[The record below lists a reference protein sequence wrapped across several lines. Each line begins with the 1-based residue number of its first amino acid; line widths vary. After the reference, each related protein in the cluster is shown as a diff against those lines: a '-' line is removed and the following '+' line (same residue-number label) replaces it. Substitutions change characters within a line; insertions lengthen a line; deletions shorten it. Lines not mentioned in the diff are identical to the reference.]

1 MMMELFVDF
10 SFFLIFIFFSLRC
23 SRLCVCVCVCVV
35 TSFFYQEASARLE
48 QRNTFCYYRTL
59 THFSHSFK
67 SFLNLLYPNLLL
79 AAMTEF
85 HSSGSAELEPE
96 DKACRY
102 CFGDET
108 EGPLISPCACKGGQK
123 YVHLECLRRWQRMV
137 LVSQSTHPAFQTDDE
152 RHHTCNVCKGEYTC
166 PPPTRSELMASFT
179 GAEIAA
185 LIAEGC
191 IIASRDVFTQMLEE
205 TRRSADVLFPRS
217 SEHWIRGVYLITQ
230 VTSEPLEQ
238 ELPVSDPAL
247 LAALKS
253 QIAEDLTISFQR
265 RKFRLVNKGSLD
277 GVATE
282 HMRTALLALR
292 TPATLV
298 FANTIPVTCCDDH
311 IGAVNLTRV
320 ISVMLT
326 SKMRSTLSR
335 GYDAAVSRYPGA
347 AAVQIVHFS
356 GGPCNPSEIA
366 TCIVPG
372 GSRRGWTVVE
382 DLEEALVL
390 AHSRGARRTPAQG
403 GECMLTWLD
412 PPWLVNIIVRTLLD
426 AQMLEAGRQ

>member
-1 MMMELFVDF
+1 
-10 SFFLIFIFFSLRC
+10 
-23 SRLCVCVCVCVV
+23 
-35 TSFFYQEASARLE
+35 
-48 QRNTFCYYRTL
+48 
-59 THFSHSFK
+59 
-67 SFLNLLYPNLLL
+67 
-79 AAMTEF
+79 MTEF
-85 HSSGSAELEPE
+85 HDASSAVVEPE
-96 DKACRY
+96 EKVCRY
-102 CFGDET
+102 CFGDES

-123 YVHLECLRRWQRMV
+123 YVHLDCLRRWQRMI

-152 RHHTCNVCKGEYTC
+152 RHHTCNVCKDEYTC

-179 GAEIAA
+179 GVEIAA

-205 TRRSADVLFPRS
+205 TRRSSDIIFPRS

-230 VTSEPLEQ
+230 VSSQPQEQ

-253 QIAEDLTISFQR
+253 EIADDLMISFQR
-265 RKFRLVNKGSLD
+265 KRFRLMNKGSLD
-277 GVATE
+277 GVAPDN
-282 HMRTALLALR
+282 MRAALQALR

-298 FANTIPVTCCDDH
+298 FASLTPVTCCDDH
-311 IGAVNLTRV
+311 IGAVNLTKV
-320 ISVMLT
+320 ITVMLT
-326 SKMRSTLSR
+326 SKMRSRLSR
-335 GYDAAVSRYPGA
+335 GLDAATSRYPGVS
-347 AAVQIVHFS
+347 AVQIVHFA

-403 GECMLTWLD
+403 GK
-412 PPWLVNIIVRTLLD
+412 
-426 AQMLEAGRQ
+426 